1 MPTVTFWVLLGL
13 CFASVQAQ
21 AQEQDFDTEKDAKIN
36 NTLTGLLEENDL
48 TPE

>member
-21 AQEQDFDTEKDAKIN
+21 EQDFDSEKDARIN

-48 TPE
+48 SPE

>member
-13 CFASVQAQ
+13 CFNSIQ
-21 AQEQDFDTEKDAKIN
+21 AQEQDFDSEKDAKIN

-48 TPE
+48 SPE